1 MRNYGC
7 CHAYFEGRLCC
18 FAIAWS
24 PEEYG
29 CCHAYFEGRLC
40 EAWSPE
46 EYGKFV
52 RFQCKGCK
60 YLVI

>member
-1 MRNYGC
+1 MDVVTHILKDDFAKLGVQRN
-7 CHAYFEGRLCC
+7 
-18 FAIAWS
+18 
-24 PEEYG
+24 YG

-52 RFQCKGCK
+52 RFQWQRCKGCK
-60 YLVI
+60 YLVIYEL